1 MLLIHSITISQV
13 RSWIMSIIDAITY
26 MHDMD
31 IIHRDIKVDIPFFAL
46 IP

>member
-1 MLLIHSITISQV
+1 MLLTHSITINQV

-26 MHDMD
+26 MHDMG
-31 IIHRDIKVDIPFFAL
+31 IIHRDIKVDIPIFAL

>member
-1 MLLIHSITISQV
+1 
-13 RSWIMSIIDAITY
+13 MSIIDAITY

-31 IIHRDIKVDIPFFAL
+31 IIHRDIKVDIPIFAL